1 MTAQDSLP
9 LGRDVAG
16 VDEVGRG
23 CLFGPVFA
31 AAVMLEG
38 SAVLTTATGFGSAG
52 SLVGDGFGSVI
63 VRLVTAS
70 KGVISTI
77 RGADS
82 SGADEVTTTGVSA
95 AGVAVG

>member
-31 AAVMLEG
+31 AAVVLED
-38 SAVLTTATGFGSAG
+38 SQ
-52 SLVGDGFGSVI
+52 
-63 VRLVTAS
+63 RLKS
-70 KGVISTI
+70 C
-77 RGADS
+77 
-82 SGADEVTTTGVSA
+82 
-95 AGVAVG
+95 